1 MKNNYFP
8 MQCARLSLTQ
18 QPYLTICMAKLLYLC
33 NKTHALT
40 YTCMRNFNFLFIKEA
55 KLRKANE
62 DRLLI
67 SPSSEISRCLIAIVM
82 TKHVF
87 LFIRLYIRR
96 LKNKVS
102 LPVNRFL

>member
-1 MKNNYFP
+1 MN
-8 MQCARLSLTQ
+8 
-18 QPYLTICMAKLLYLC
+18 
-33 NKTHALT
+33 
-40 YTCMRNFNFLFIKEA
+40 FIKET

-67 SPSSEISRCLIAIVM
+67 SPSSESSRCLIAIVM
-82 TKHVF
+82 TKHAF